1 MIIYKTWKLIK
12 HAVKLKIPS
21 TPGIQYRF
29 RTSTHTT
36 GVSFPVTGT
45 SSLTANSI
53 EHLNF
58 PATYNRQDK

>member
-21 TPGIQYRF
+21 AF
-29 RTSTHTT
+29 STVFVHPHTLT